1 MDFDL
6 LCLISMYEAQI
17 YAVWIYSKVRG
28 ISWFKAQDMLL
39 LAKDFQNR
47 IVPLKIASELSQ
59 VGVK

>member
-17 YAVWIYSKVRG
+17 YAVWISAKVRG
-28 ISWFKAQDMLL
+28 ISWFKVQDMLL